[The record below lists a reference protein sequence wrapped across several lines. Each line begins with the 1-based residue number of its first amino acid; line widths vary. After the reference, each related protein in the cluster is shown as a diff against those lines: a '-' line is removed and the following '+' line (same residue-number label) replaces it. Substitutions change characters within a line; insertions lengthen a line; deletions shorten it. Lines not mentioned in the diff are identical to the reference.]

1 MRNQAL
7 FTTIIAG
14 IALGVAPV
22 FGLSVS
28 DVKDAV
34 SKVDE
39 APVPIRTVSPRYP
52 AELRQASV
60 QGLVAVQLVVDET
73 GNVIASEVV
82 KATRDEFRQPSLEAV
97 QAWKFKPATVGGK
110 PVKVRLT
117 VPLKFTID
125 E

>member
-1 MRNQAL
+1 MRPRTL
-7 FTTIIAG
+7 IPTIAAAIAF
-14 IALGVAPV
+14 GVSPLLA
-22 FGLSVS
+22 LSVA

-34 SKVDE
+34 TKVDE
-39 APVPIRTVSPRYP
+39 TPVPIRTVVPHYP
-52 AELRQASV
+52 EQLRDAHV
-60 QGLVAVQLVVDET
+60 QGLVAVQLVIDET
-73 GNVIASEVV
+73 GSVIASEVV

-97 QAWKFKPATVGGK
+97 QAWKFKPATVAGK